1 MLVFYPDPTR
11 STPSCTDDAAAGMLH
26 LMADSQK
33 TVAMLA
39 PMVPELAP
47 LKKKIPLQRTDEG
60 NGAYSHV
67 GQVGD
72 VKVVAVITGIG
83 TKPAADT
90 TERLLDEIQVH
101 HLMVVGIAGGM
112 GPTIEIGD
120 LVVPEVVIDEAT
132 GKEYRPNVLG
142 ATTPKGTI
150 VTSDRFGY
158 DDATN
163 AKMITDGVLG
173 LDMETSAIGAVC
185 ERRGV
190 PWSAYRGI
198 SDRGDDDTVDVE
210 VLKLAG
216 ADGSGNPKALAWYL
230 LRKPWKIKHLKN
242 LAKGTILAV
251 NVAADA
257 AIAACAD
264 VR

>member
-1 MLVFYPDPTR
+1 
-11 STPSCTDDAAAGMLH
+11 
-26 LMADSQK
+26 MADSPK

-47 LKKKIPLQRTDEG
+47 LKKKIPLERTDEG
-60 NGAYSHV
+60 NGAYTHV

-72 VKVVAVITGIG
+72 AKIVAAVTGIG
-83 TKPAADT
+83 TKPAEAT
-90 TERLLDEIQVH
+90 TDRLLDEIQVH

-120 LVVPEVVIDEAT
+120 LVIPEVVIDEAT

-142 ATTPKGTI
+142 GVEPRGSI

-158 DDATN
+158 DDETN
-163 AKMITDGVLG
+163 AKMIADGVLA

-198 SDRGDDDTVDVE
+198 SDRGDDDTVDIE

-216 ADGSGNPKALAWYL
+216 ADGTGDFKALVWYL
-230 LRKPWKIKHLKN
+230 LRKPWKIGHLKN
-242 LAKGTILAV
+242 LAKGTNLAV
-251 NVAADA
+251 NAAADA
-257 AIAACAD
+257 AIAACSA
-264 VR
+264 VAGAGQ

>member
-1 MLVFYPDPTR
+1 
-11 STPSCTDDAAAGMLH
+11 
-26 LMADSQK
+26 
-33 TVAMLA
+33 MLA

-47 LKKKIPLQRTDEG
+47 LKKKIPLERTDQG
-60 NGAYSHV
+60 NGAYSHI
-67 GQVGD
+67 GHVGD
-72 VKVVAVITGIG
+72 VKVVAAITGIG
-83 TKPAADT
+83 TKPAAET
-90 TERLLDEIQVH
+90 TERLLDQIQVH

-120 LVVPEVVIDEAT
+120 LVMPEVVIDEAT
-132 GKEYRPNVLG
+132 GNAYRPDVLG
-142 ATTPKGTI
+142 DASPFGTI

-163 AKMITDGVLG
+163 AQMIADGVLA

-185 ERRGV
+185 QQRGV
-190 PWSAYRGI
+190 PWTAYRGI

-216 ADGSGNPKALAWYL
+216 ADGSGDFKALAWYL
-230 LRKPWKIKHLKN
+230 LRKPWKIAHLAR
-242 LAKGTILAV
+242 LGKGTQQAV